1 MRLPVYL
8 FILFSVITLTG
19 YGFTIHGTIY
29 DTKGEKLGYT
39 NIYVKGT
46 SNGTSANGDGQ
57 YHLDLPAGNYE
68 IVFQHLG
75 YKQHIETINL
85 QHDIEINQKLEEVEY
100 QIKDVV
106 VNGNQDPANEVI
118 KKAIERRKYFLNVV
132 EDYQC
137 DAYVKGM
144 QRILEAPDKILG
156 RKINRTGILTG
167 PNNSGILYL
176 SESQSKLYYKK
187 PNKFH
192 EVILSSKVS
201 GKSNGFT
208 FNAAQDFYFNFYE
221 RSITI
226 PFIAQRPFISP
237 LSENTFFYYN
247 FKMLGFYKEGDYL
260 VNKIL
265 VTPKRKSDPCFS
277 GVISIIEGNWNIHSL
292 ELYLTKQN
300 GIQYVDT
307 LKVTQYFIPIKD
319 NIWLPSQQ
327 RYDAKASFLGVRG
340 DGYYL
345 GIFKNYKVNDG
356 FVNVASAPKAKSN
369 TPVAQSGTKSE
380 KKQKKAAEKAEKK
393 AEKKLFT
400 AEVVKIVDDANKR
413 DTTYWDSIR
422 PVPLTGIEAQD
433 YELKDSIQVIR
444 DSKAFKD
451 STDKKNNRTGVLSVI
466 TGYIYKKQYKQIEVD
481 FPSLLGIVNFNTVEG
496 VNLQLNFAIRKQFDT
511 QRRISFEPV
520 LRYGFTNKQW
530 NGKGTLSYR
539 NSEVYNETISISAG
553 RYVSQIDGD
562 QPQTEFGN
570 TFQSLVFKNN
580 FMKLYEQY
588 FVKATYSRELF
599 NGFQATIHAGYYDRS
614 PLANTNHF
622 AFFEKE
628 KNSYT
633 PNGVAIP
640 DVADS
645 SVSTHKSLQVG
656 LNLHIT
662 FGQQYISRPDLRFR
676 TGSKY
681 PELFITYKEAIPIK
695 GASDQNFIMLEAQL
709 KGSVPLKLLGTTF
722 YRFGGGGFP
731 LAKAIDY
738 PDYKSF
744 SGNFLNL
751 GGTDLLGFY
760 LIQYYR
766 NTTDQYF
773 AEAHIEHHFGGF
785 LLNKIPGI
793 RTLKLDEVVGFHFLY
808 TPVRKEYYQ
817 VNVGLANILKII
829 RVDFVAGFGDSP
841 LIHQFGGRVA
851 CVLDFRR

>member
-1 MRLPVYL
+1 MRLPILY
-8 FILFSVITLTG
+8 FILFLLLTVNG
-19 YGFTIHGTIY
+19 FGFTIHGTVY
-29 DTKGEKLGYT
+29 DTKGEKLGYS

-57 YHLDLPAGNYE
+57 YHLDLASGTYD

-75 YKQHIETINL
+75 YKQQIQTINL
-85 QHDIEINQKLEEVEY
+85 QKDMEIDVKLEETQY
-100 QIKDVV
+100 QIRDVV
-106 VNGNQDPANEVI
+106 VNGNKDAAIEVI
-118 KKAIERRKYFLNVV
+118 KKAIEKRKYFLSVV
-132 EDYQC
+132 ENYQC

-237 LSENTFFYYN
+237 LSENAFFYYN
-247 FKMLGFYKEGDYL
+247 YKMLGAFKEGDYL

-265 VTPKRKSDPCFS
+265 VTPKRKADPCFT
-277 GVISIIEGNWNIHSL
+277 GVLSIIEDNWNIHSL
-292 ELYLTKQN
+292 ELYLTKEN
-300 GIQYVDT
+300 GIQYIDT
-307 LKVTQYFIPIKD
+307 LKVTQYFIPVKD

-327 RYDAKASFLGVRG
+327 RYDAKASFLGVKG

-345 GIFKNYKVNDG
+345 GIFKNYIVNNG
-356 FVNVASAPKAKSN
+356 FANMNAIAKTDS
-369 TPVAQSGTKSE
+369 TKNKLIKKTE
-380 KKQKKAAEKAEKK
+380 KQKQKAAAKAEKK
-393 AEKKLFT
+393 AEKQIFT
-400 AEVVKIVDDANKR
+400 PEVVKIENGANKR
-413 DTTYWDSIR
+413 DTIYWDSIR
-422 PVPLTGIEAQD
+422 PVPLTAIETQD

-444 DSKAFKD
+444 DSKKFQD
-451 STDKKNNRTGVLSVI
+451 STDKKNNATGVSSIIL
-466 TGYIYKKQYKQIEVD
+466 GYVFKKQYKKIEID
-481 FPSLLGIVNFNTVEG
+481 FPSLLSIVNFNTVEG
-496 VNLQLNFAIRKQFDT
+496 ANLQFHFVIRKQFNT
-511 QRRISFEPV
+511 QRRISFDPV
-520 LRYGFTNKQW
+520 IRYGFSDKQI
-530 NGKGTLSYR
+530 NAKGTLSYN
-539 NSEVYNETISISAG
+539 NSEIHNEYISISGG
-553 RYVSQIDGD
+553 RYVGQIDASE
-562 QPQTEFGN
+562 PQTELGN

-580 FMKLYEQY
+580 FMKFYEQY
-588 FVKATYSRELF
+588 FARALYSRELF
-599 NGFQATIHAGYYDRS
+599 NGFQGTLAVNYFQRS
-614 PLANTNHF
+614 PLDNTNTF
-622 AFFEKE
+622 SFFSTV
-628 KNSYT
+628 KNAYT
-633 PNGVAIP
+633 PNGVEIP
-640 DVADS
+640 AVADS
-645 SVSTHKSLQVG
+645 NISRHNSIRID
-656 LNLHIT
+656 LNFHIV
-662 FGQQYISRPDLRFR
+662 FGQQYITRPDMRFR

-681 PELFITYKEAIPIK
+681 PELYITYREAVPIK
-695 GASDQNFIMLEAQL
+695 GVSDQNFIMLEAQL
-709 KGSVPLKLLGTTF
+709 KGDIPLKILGTTF

-785 LLNKIPGI
+785 LFNKIPGI
-793 RTLKLDEVVGFHFLY
+793 RKLKLDEVVGFHFLY
-808 TPVRKEYYQ
+808 TPVRGAYYQ
-817 VNVGLANILKII
+817 VNAGLANILKII
-829 RVDFVAGFGDSP
+829 RVDFVAGFDDN